1 MRNGFYTKATSYL
14 SLVMLGLLVSLGFGS
29 SRAVAAGDGE
39 RRIALYNIHTKETLD
54 IVYMRNGKRLSEA
67 MKKINWI
74 LRDWRQNEPTTSRGM
89 TSCASVPP

>member
-1 MRNGFYTKATSYL
+1 
-14 SLVMLGLLVSLGFGS
+14 MLGLLVSLGFGS

-74 LRDWRQNEPTTSRGM
+74 LRDWRQNEPTKMDPKLVDLLWEIRQELGTR
-89 TSCASVPP
+89 